1 MNKLRDTELII
12 TNSGRIYHLNLKKEE
27 IADDIIL
34 VGDPN
39 RVQQISNKFEK
50 IDFKITHREFITHTG
65 YYNNKKISVISSG
78 IGTDNIDIVMN
89 ELDALANINFETR
102 QINKIKRSLNIIRLG
117 TSGGLNKKIDVDSFL
132 VSEYAIGLDGLAHF
146 YKNNDVLDEE
156 LSKIF
161 FNKTNW
167 SKNHASP
174 YSVKASDKLLNKF
187 NNFSK
192 GITLTATG
200 FYGPQCRNI
209 RLKSSISDFNPSIS
223 THASL
228 LLLFVFSICK
238 VCLSNLA
245 PSWFKSE
252 ESISSI
258 NHLPSVKNSFNLG
271 EFHTSQTFGL
281 SKSDLPQLFF
291 LIIH

>member
-39 RVQQISNKFEK
+39 RVEQISNKFEK

-78 IGTDNIDIVMN
+78 IGTDNIDIVIN
-89 ELDALANINFETR
+89 ELDALANINFESR
-102 QINKIKRSLNIIRLG
+102 RINKIKKSLNIIRLG

-146 YKNNDVLDEE
+146 YKNNDVLDQK
-156 LSKIF
+156 LSKMF

-187 NNFSK
+187 NNFNK

-200 FYGPQCRNI
+200 FYGPQCRNM
-209 RLKSSISDFNPSIS
+209 RLKSSISD
-223 THASL
+223 L
-228 LLLFVFSICK
+228 E
-238 VCLSNLA
+238 NLI
-245 PSWFKSE
+245 
-252 ESISSI
+252 ESIEYQGLYITNFEMETSALYFLGRSLGHNTLTICAILANRISKKYSTNPIDTIDELI
-258 NHLPSVKNSFNLG
+258 NEVLKNL
-271 EFHTSQTFGL
+271 
-281 SKSDLPQLFF
+281 
-291 LIIH
+291 

>member
-39 RVQQISNKFEK
+39 RVEQISNKFEK

-78 IGTDNIDIVMN
+78 IGTDNIDIVIN
-89 ELDALANINFETR
+89 ELDALANINFESR
-102 QINKIKRSLNIIRLG
+102 QINKIKKSLNIIRLG
-117 TSGGLNKKIDVDSFL
+117 TSGGLNKKTDVDSFL

-146 YKNNDVLDEE
+146 YKNNDVLDQE
-156 LSKIF
+156 LSKMF

-174 YSVKASDKLLNKF
+174 YSVKASYKLLNKF
-187 NNFSK
+187 NNFNK

-200 FYGPQCRNI
+200 FYGPQCRNM
-209 RLKSSISDFNPSIS
+209 RLKSSISD
-223 THASL
+223 L
-228 LLLFVFSICK
+228 E
-238 VCLSNLA
+238 NLI
-245 PSWFKSE
+245 
-252 ESISSI
+252 ESIEYQGLNITNFEMETSAFYFLGRSLGHNTLTICAILANRISKKYSSNPIDTIDVLI
-258 NHLPSVKNSFNLG
+258 NEVLKNL
-271 EFHTSQTFGL
+271 
-281 SKSDLPQLFF
+281 
-291 LIIH
+291 

>member
-39 RVQQISNKFEK
+39 RVEQISNKFEK

-156 LSKIF
+156 LSKMF

-200 FYGPQCRNI
+200 FYGPQCRNM
-209 RLKSSISDFNPSIS
+209 RLKSSISD
-223 THASL
+223 L
-228 LLLFVFSICK
+228 E
-238 VCLSNLA
+238 NLI
-245 PSWFKSE
+245 
-252 ESISSI
+252 ESIEYQGLNITNFEMETSALYFLGISLGHNTLTICAILANRVSKKYSTNPIDTIDELI
-258 NHLPSVKNSFNLG
+258 NKVLKNL
-271 EFHTSQTFGL
+271 
-281 SKSDLPQLFF
+281 
-291 LIIH
+291 

>member
-39 RVQQISNKFEK
+39 RVEQISNKFEK

-78 IGTDNIDIVMN
+78 IGTDNIDIVIN

-102 QINKIKRSLNIIRLG
+102 QINKIKKSLNIIRLG

-146 YKNNDVLDEE
+146 YKNNDVLDQK
-156 LSKIF
+156 LSKMF

-174 YSVKASDKLLNKF
+174 YSVKASEKLLNKF

-200 FYGPQCRNI
+200 FYGPQCRNM
-209 RLKSSISDFNPSIS
+209 RLKSSISD
-223 THASL
+223 L
-228 LLLFVFSICK
+228 E
-238 VCLSNLA
+238 NLI
-245 PSWFKSE
+245 
-252 ESISSI
+252 ESIEYQGLYITNFEMETSALYFLGRSLGHNTLTICAILANRISKKYSTNPIDTIDELI
-258 NHLPSVKNSFNLG
+258 NEVLKNL
-271 EFHTSQTFGL
+271 
-281 SKSDLPQLFF
+281 
-291 LIIH
+291 

>member
-39 RVQQISNKFEK
+39 RVEQISNKFEK

-78 IGTDNIDIVMN
+78 IGTDNIDIVIN
-89 ELDALANINFETR
+89 ELDALANINFESR
-102 QINKIKRSLNIIRLG
+102 QINKIKKSLNIIRLG
-117 TSGGLNKKIDVDSFL
+117 TSGGLNKKIDIDSFL

-146 YKNNDVLDEE
+146 YKNNDILDQK
-156 LSKIF
+156 LSKMF

-187 NNFSK
+187 NNFNK

-200 FYGPQCRNI
+200 FYGPQCRNM
-209 RLKSSISDFNPSIS
+209 RLKSSISD
-223 THASL
+223 L
-228 LLLFVFSICK
+228 E
-238 VCLSNLA
+238 NLI
-245 PSWFKSE
+245 
-252 ESISSI
+252 ESIEYQRLNITNFEMETSALYFLGRSLGHNTLTICAILANRISKKYSTNPIDTIDVLI
-258 NHLPSVKNSFNLG
+258 NEVLKNL
-271 EFHTSQTFGL
+271 
-281 SKSDLPQLFF
+281 
-291 LIIH
+291 

>member
-39 RVQQISNKFEK
+39 RVEQISNKFEK

-78 IGTDNIDIVMN
+78 IGTDNIDIVIN

-102 QINKIKRSLNIIRLG
+102 QINKIKKSLNIIRLG

-146 YKNNDVLDEE
+146 YKNNDILDQK
-156 LSKIF
+156 LSKMF

-187 NNFSK
+187 NNFNK

-200 FYGPQCRNI
+200 FYGPQCRNM
-209 RLKSSISDFNPSIS
+209 RLKSSISD
-223 THASL
+223 L
-228 LLLFVFSICK
+228 E
-238 VCLSNLA
+238 NLI
-245 PSWFKSE
+245 
-252 ESISSI
+252 ESIEYQGLNITNFEMETSALYFLGRSLGHNTLTICAILANRISKKYSSNPIDTIDVLI
-258 NHLPSVKNSFNLG
+258 NEVLKNL
-271 EFHTSQTFGL
+271 
-281 SKSDLPQLFF
+281 
-291 LIIH
+291 

>member
-39 RVQQISNKFEK
+39 RVEQISNKFDK

-156 LSKIF
+156 LSKMF

-200 FYGPQCRNI
+200 FYGPQCRNM
-209 RLKSSISDFNPSIS
+209 RLKSSISD
-223 THASL
+223 L
-228 LLLFVFSICK
+228 E
-238 VCLSNLA
+238 NLI
-245 PSWFKSE
+245 
-252 ESISSI
+252 ESIEYQGLNITNFEMETSALYFLARSLGHNTLTICAILANRISKKYSSNPIDTIDELI
-258 NHLPSVKNSFNLG
+258 NEVLKNL
-271 EFHTSQTFGL
+271 
-281 SKSDLPQLFF
+281 
-291 LIIH
+291 

>member
-39 RVQQISNKFEK
+39 RVEQISNKFEK
-50 IDFKITHREFITHTG
+50 IDFKINHREFITHTG

-78 IGTDNIDIVMN
+78 IGTDNIDIVIN
-89 ELDALANINFETR
+89 ELDALVNVNFESR
-102 QINKIKRSLNIIRLG
+102 QINKIKKSLNIIRLG

-146 YKNNDVLDEE
+146 YNNNDVLDQK
-156 LSKIF
+156 LSKMF

-174 YSVKASDKLLNKF
+174 YSVKASDKLLYKF

-200 FYGPQCRNI
+200 FYGPQCRNM
-209 RLKSSISDFNPSIS
+209 RLKSSISD
-223 THASL
+223 L
-228 LLLFVFSICK
+228 E
-238 VCLSNLA
+238 NLI
-245 PSWFKSE
+245 
-252 ESISSI
+252 ESIEYQGLNITNFEMETSALYFLGRSLGHNTLTICAILANRISKKYSTNPIDTIDELI
-258 NHLPSVKNSFNLG
+258 NEVLKNL
-271 EFHTSQTFGL
+271 
-281 SKSDLPQLFF
+281 
-291 LIIH
+291 